1 MGEARGD
8 SVNAAA
14 RDAFAACLDS
24 CHLLDLGFNGH
35 PFTWKH
41 GDLQEC
47 LDRILCSSSWQAAYL
62 ASSVTH
68 LSLPSSDHSVLWL
81 RMLPGAVAGRKIYFK
96 FLSPWLEHEDF
107 ANQITSAWIIET

>member
-1 MGEARGD
+1 MWQELLDFHSSINAPWCVGVGD
-8 SVNAAA
+8 FNQVLFDWEKQGGGSVNAAA

-47 LDRILCSSSWQAAYL
+47 LDRILCSSSW
-62 ASSVTH
+62 
-68 LSLPSSDHSVLWL
+68 
-81 RMLPGAVAGRKIYFK
+81 
-96 FLSPWLEHEDF
+96 
-107 ANQITSAWIIET
+107 